1 MRAAMKAH
9 EHDLPL
15 QPRILMVMPAF
26 NEGATIQEVIVS
38 ARAAVDA
45 DVLVVSDASD
55 DDTAER
61 ARAAGALVMELPL
74 RSGAWMATQ
83 AGLRHALRRGYDFV
97 FCLDADGQH
106 DPRHF
111 ACMLARLHDSNA
123 DLVIG
128 TFPERLSP
136 ARRLAAR
143 WFRLLTGLG
152 LEDLTSGMRIYGPR
166 AVRAAAEARASLLD
180 YQDLGVLLHLQRAD
194 LRLREAPAPMRERLR
209 GKSHVFSSW
218 WKVLGYMLQTTVLC
232 LASPRPLWRGQ
243 DVAP

>member
-166 AVRAAAEARASLLD
+166 AVRTAAEARASLLD

-243 DVAP
+243 DEAP